1 MATRFRSEVERWRSN
16 LAAERDALAL
26 YQALVRVEKEPARA
40 QIWRELAAIEERHAS
55 RWLDKLRAAGEEVRD
70 EWRPGW
76 RPRALG
82 WLAALLGPSAVL
94 PLVTALGRGDADLY
108 MDQPDAQDLVRE
120 EEHMGRVVSAIAEGR
135 PAEAVAREAALPP
148 GSEHAE
154 AEQIES
160 DARPRS
166 ATAQAGVLPG
176 PASPDR
182 GRERWH
188 KGTSG
193 RSGAL
198 RAAVFG
204 VNDGLV
210 SNLSLVMG
218 VAGADPGNQF
228 VLLAGVAGLL
238 AGSFS
243 MAAGEYVSMQSQREL
258 FERQIALERDE
269 LAEDPE
275 EEQQELALIY
285 RAKGVSRSEAEQLA
299 RSLMSDPE
307 IALDTLIRE
316 ELGLD
321 PDELGSPWAAATSS
335 FASFAV
341 GALLPVLPYLFF
353 GSFGAFVLSAVLS
366 AVALFAVGAAVS
378 LLTGRG
384 LLYSGARML
393 LIGAA
398 AAAVTYVVGHLIG
411 ISVAG

>member
-94 PLVTALGRGDADLY
+94 PLVTALERG
-108 MDQPDAQDLVRE
+108 
-120 EEHMGRVVSAIAEGR
+120 
-135 PAEAVAREAALPP
+135 
-148 GSEHAE
+148 E

-218 VAGADPGNQF
+218 VAGA
-228 VLLAGVAGLL
+228 
-238 AGSFS
+238 
-243 MAAGEYVSMQSQREL
+243 
-258 FERQIALERDE
+258 
-269 LAEDPE
+269 
-275 EEQQELALIY
+275 
-285 RAKGVSRSEAEQLA
+285 
-299 RSLMSDPE
+299 
-307 IALDTLIRE
+307 
-316 ELGLD
+316 
-321 PDELGSPWAAATSS
+321 
-335 FASFAV
+335 
-341 GALLPVLPYLFF
+341 
-353 GSFGAFVLSAVLS
+353 
-366 AVALFAVGAAVS
+366 
-378 LLTGRG
+378 
-384 LLYSGARML
+384 
-393 LIGAA
+393 
-398 AAAVTYVVGHLIG
+398 
-411 ISVAG
+411 